1 MKADLVIRGARVV
14 THAAEFN
21 GGVAAHDGRIV
32 AVGADDSLPQGER
45 VIDADG
51 RVLMPGVIDP
61 HCHLGVNYP
70 YDEDMR
76 TETAQAAR
84 GGITTILLYIRT
96 KEPSY
101 IPFYEDRSRVGEENS
116 HIDFGFHFG
125 IQREEHVHEI
135 PDIVEKTGVR
145 SFKLYFGY
153 EPDNPIGIVPATD
166 GWVYA
171 TMRTAAQIPGGCV
184 SVHCENTGIA
194 TWLKDELKATGRQD
208 LAAYSESRP
217 PFCEVETVSRM
228 IFLAELT
235 GSPLYIVH
243 TTAGQS
249 PVVAEAARARGVDVT
264 IETCPHYLTRTAYD
278 PDLDMRAKISPP
290 LRDSQEVEGLW
301 RAIFNGTVRSLGSDH
316 VPFFPKEGK
325 DLWAEKPGIVSFP
338 WELSLLLSEGVHSR
352 GLSLQRLVELNSY
365 GPARRFG
372 LYPHKGS
379 LTVGADADLVLVD
392 LGAER
397 VVEHDGKGTCIYE
410 GMTLKGWPVLTVSRG
425 RVVFEDGEVDSDA
438 SGHGLCVT
446 HPNTVI
452 AGPGSR
458 LHAAG

>member
-1 MKADLVIRGARVV
+1 MKTDLVIRNARVV
-14 THAAEFN
+14 THTGEFV
-21 GGVAAHDGRIV
+21 GGVAASGGRIV
-32 AVGADDSLPQGER
+32 AVGSDESLPQGHRE
-45 VIDADG
+45 IDAGG
-51 RVLMPGVIDP
+51 RALLPGVIDP

-84 GGITTILLYIRT
+84 GGITTVLLYIRT

-101 IPFYEDRSRVGEENS
+101 IPFYKERSRIGEENA
-116 HIDFGFHFG
+116 HVDFGFHFG

-135 PDIVEKTGVR
+135 PQIVEETGVR

-171 TMRTAAQIPGGCV
+171 TMRTAAQIPGGVV

-217 PFCEVETVSRM
+217 PFCEVETVGRM

-235 GSPLYIVH
+235 GCPLYVVH
-243 TTAGQS
+243 TTAGAS
-249 PVVAEAARARGVDVT
+249 PVVAEAARARGIDVT

-290 LRDSQEVEGLW
+290 LRDREEVEGLW
-301 RAIFNGTVRSLGSDH
+301 RAMLNGTIRSLGSDH

-338 WELSLLLSEGVHSR
+338 WELALLLNEGVHKR
-352 GLSLQRLVELNSY
+352 GLPLTRLVELNSY

-372 LYPHKGS
+372 LYPKKGS
-379 LTVGADADLVLVD
+379 LLVGADADLVLVD
-392 LGAER
+392 LDEER
-397 VVEHDGKGTCIYE
+397 EVVHDGKGTCIYE
-410 GMTLKGWPVLTVSRG
+410 GMRLKGWPVLTVSRG
-425 RVVFEDGEVDSDA
+425 RVVFEDGEVDEST
-438 SGHGLCVT
+438 SGAGLCVT
-446 HPNTVI
+446 RPDSAS
-452 AGPGSR
+452 AGTDSSPRGGR
-458 LHAAG
+458 

>member
-14 THAAEFN
+14 THSGEFE
-21 GGVAAHDGRIV
+21 GGVAASGGRIV
-32 AVGADDSLPQGER
+32 AAGSDESLPRGQRE
-45 VIDADG
+45 IDAGG
-51 RVLMPGVIDP
+51 RALLPGVIDP

-70 YDEDMR
+70 YDEDLR

-84 GGITTILLYIRT
+84 GGITTVLLYIRT

-101 IPFYEDRSRVGEENS
+101 IPFYKERSRIGEENA
-116 HIDFGFHFG
+116 HVDFGFHFG

-135 PDIVEKTGVR
+135 PQIVEETGVR

-171 TMRTAAQIPGGCV
+171 TMRTAAQIPGGVV

-217 PFCEVETVSRM
+217 PFCEVETVGRM

-235 GSPLYIVH
+235 GCPLYVVH
-243 TTAGQS
+243 TTAGAS

-290 LRDSQEVEGLW
+290 LRDREEVEGLW
-301 RAIFNGTVRSLGSDH
+301 RAMLNGTIRSLGSDH

-338 WELSLLLSEGVHSR
+338 WELALLLNEGVHKR
-352 GLSLQRLVELNSY
+352 GLPLTRLVELNSY

-372 LYPHKGS
+372 LYPKKGS
-379 LTVGADADLVLVD
+379 LLVGADADLVLVD
-392 LGAER
+392 LDEEHE
-397 VVEHDGKGTCIYE
+397 VVHDGKGTCIYE
-410 GMTLKGWPVLTVSRG
+410 GMRLQGWPVLTVSRG
-425 RVVFEDGEVDSDA
+425 RVVFEDGEVDEST
-438 SGHGLCVT
+438 SGAGLCVT
-446 HPNTVI
+446 RPDSAS
-452 AGPGSR
+452 AGTDSPHRGGR
-458 LHAAG
+458 